1 MQHLYGMKLEKK
13 LICSQ
18 ILAMLY
24 MYIKASNFLT
34 VVNPGV
40 NRNTKWCPLGS
51 SSDMAENF
59 GATIRFPKGFK
70 DVPLTHKQCR

>member
-1 MQHLYGMKLEKK
+1 MQSNFGNAL
-13 LICSQ
+13 
-18 ILAMLY
+18 
-24 MYIKASNFLT
+24 YIKASNFLT

-40 NRNTKWCPLGS
+40 NRKTKWCPLGS

-70 DVPLTHKQCR
+70 DTPLTHINTCHIEVCTLCQSQSK